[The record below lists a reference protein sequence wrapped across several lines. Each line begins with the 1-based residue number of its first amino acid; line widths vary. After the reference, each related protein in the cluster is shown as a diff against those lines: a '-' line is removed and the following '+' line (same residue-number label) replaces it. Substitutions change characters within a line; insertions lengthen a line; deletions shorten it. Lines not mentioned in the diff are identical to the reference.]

1 MGKPFWKPAPS
12 QLQHGVSPH
21 KGKPKQAV
29 KVTKRGVQRS
39 KKQRKIKQNKTL
51 KFSVMGTNAAGLSS
65 KVDSLVQNI
74 KVFNNPSCIVIQETK
89 MRKYGTVKLSNY
101 QVFEKIR
108 SGYGGGLLTAVNLN
122 WTQC

>member
-1 MGKPFWKPAPS
+1 
-12 QLQHGVSPH
+12 
-21 KGKPKQAV
+21 
-29 KVTKRGVQRS
+29 
-39 KKQRKIKQNKTL
+39 
-51 KFSVMGTNAAGLSS
+51 MGTNEAGLSS

-101 QVFEKIR
+101 QVFEKIC